1 MLKQYMIL
9 KPVVSIV
16 YDCFSTLSLQK
27 KCYGAGTPV
36 IEMRVLSGITH
47 AQGVCASYAGP

>member
-27 KCYGAGTPV
+27 KSYGAGTPV